1 MLIARPFAELGR
13 VLNLRRMILRFTKMA
28 LLSAVLSLPGFTL
41 PAAAQSD
48 SEDGRTTGPVSV
60 ESRVGSELAI
70 LFEQL
75 AKAKTPDD
83 AKIIENEIWDRWIH
97 SGSISVDL
105 LLDRGLEALAEGD
118 YERSLTFLDEVV
130 DLAPGFAEGWNK
142 RATLYFLLDD
152 YAGALGD
159 IEATL
164 ALEPRHFGAI
174 GGLALILEELGDK
187 QGALEAYR
195 RVLNVYPWLE
205 GAVESESRLTVE
217 IEGRGI

>member
-1 MLIARPFAELGR
+1 MLITRLFAELSR
-13 VLNLRRMILRFTKMA
+13 ALNLWQMILRFSKMA
-28 LLSAVLSLPGFTL
+28 LLGAVLSVTYHGSPTF
-41 PAAAQSD
+41 AQSGGD
-48 SEDGRTTGPVSV
+48 DARAAGPVSV
-60 ESRVGSELAI
+60 EGRIGSELAI

-75 AKAKTPDD
+75 AEAKTPDD

-105 LLDRGLEALAEGD
+105 LLNRGLEALAEGD
-118 YERSLTFLDEVV
+118 YARALTFLDEVV

-142 RATLYFLLDD
+142 RATVYFLLND

-174 GGLALILEELGDK
+174 GGLALILEDLGDK